1 MSSPILSRIPGGKI
15 TLAVIALAI
24 AFYMP
29 YILNSSYW
37 ILVAASI
44 CVFAIFGLSYNLLL
58 GQLGLFSLGHAM
70 FFGIGG
76 YVVANML
83 QDGSSVWSGLLL
95 AVLVSF
101 VLAFLVGA
109 ATLRVPGIY
118 FAIVTVAISQA
129 LYTAATR
136 NVFGLTGGENG
147 IYLSG
152 LPDWLNVNTE
162 PDTVYWVT
170 LLALLGVIVVVGLLR
185 RSPMGRN
192 WEGIRENPV
201 RAESLGL
208 SVRTQQL
215 IAFTLAGGI
224 AGFAGVLN
232 AVTQQVA
239 SPDQLGL
246 AIMVQVLLIV
256 VIGGPGTFL
265 GPVLGAIFVVASGP
279 LLDQLDRASWIQG
292 LPDVLHRM
300 LTSQPLVLGVIYIL
314 LVLFLPGGLASLSSR
329 FRWLSGITA
338 DKPGGGPPRAG
349 QPRTEKE

>member
-1 MSSPILSRIPGGKI
+1 MSSLNLGRIPGGKAG
-15 TLAVIALAI
+15 LAVIALAI

-29 YILNSSYW
+29 YILSSSYW
-37 ILVAASI
+37 ILVAASV

-76 YVVANML
+76 YVIANLL
-83 QDGSSVWSGLLL
+83 QDGSNVWVGLGLALLITILL
-95 AVLVSF
+95 AF
-101 VLAFLVGA
+101 VVGA

-118 FAIVTVAISQA
+118 FAIVTVAIAQA
-129 LYTAATR
+129 IYTAATR
-136 NVFGLTGGENG
+136 NVFDLTGGENG
-147 IYLSG
+147 IYLSD
-152 LPDWLNVNTE
+152 LPEWLNVNTK

-170 LLALLGVIVVVGLLR
+170 LVALLATIVVIGFLR

-208 SVRTQQL
+208 NVRVHQL
-215 IAFTLAGGI
+215 IAFTIAGGI

-239 SPDQLGL
+239 APDQLGL
-246 AIMVQVLLIV
+246 AIMIQVLLIV

-265 GPVLGAIFVVASGP
+265 GPVLGAIFVVTSGP
-279 LLDQLDRASWIQG
+279 LLDQLERVSWVEG
-292 LPDVLHRM
+292 LPEVLNRM
-300 LTSQPLVLGVIYIL
+300 ITSQPMVLGVVYIL
-314 LVLFLPGGLASLSSR
+314 LVLFLPGGLASLTKR
-329 FRWLSGITA
+329 FRWLENLTGG
-338 DKPGGGPPRAG
+338 KPGDGPPKADPALN
-349 QPRTEKE
+349 Q